1 MSVNCLVITGGQI
14 DLLFAKKQI
23 ETGNWDF
30 VISADSGLN
39 FCRVAENIP
48 DEIWGDFD
56 SVDPD
61 VLRYFQERCPE
72 RIHVF
77 PVEKDETDTELALM
91 RAIKA
96 GADRITI
103 LGGTGTRLDHVLGNL
118 HLLKMAMDAGVECVI
133 VDPNNRIR
141 MIQERMVLRKEEQ
154 FGTYVS
160 LIPFTPEVKGLTLR
174 GFAYEVEDFTLESGK
189 ARGVSNEI
197 CEDTAVI
204 EMRQG
209 ILLVIESKD

>member
-1 MSVNCLVITGGQI
+1 MNCLIITGGQI
-14 DLLFAKKQI
+14 DLPFAKKQI
-23 ETGNWDF
+23 AAENWNS

-39 FCRVAENIP
+39 FCRIADVLP

-56 SVDPD
+56 SADPD
-61 VLRYFQERCPE
+61 VLRYFREKCPE
-72 RIHVF
+72 TIHVF
-77 PVEKDETDTELALM
+77 PAEKDETDTELALM
-91 RAIKA
+91 RAIEA

-118 HLLKMAMDAGVECVI
+118 HLLKMAMDAGVECFI
-133 VDPNNRIR
+133 LDPHNRIR
-141 MIQERMVLRKEEQ
+141 MIQGRTVLRKKEQ

-160 LIPFTPEVKGLTLR
+160 LIPFTPEVEGLTLR
-174 GFAYEVEDFTLESGK
+174 GFAYEVEEFTLESGK

-197 CEDTAVI
+197 REEEAVI
-204 EMRQG
+204 EMRKG

>member
-1 MSVNCLVITGGQI
+1 VNCLIITGGQI
-14 DLLFAKKQI
+14 DLPFAKKQI

-39 FCRVAENIP
+39 FCRKSGVLP

-56 SVDPD
+56 SADPD
-61 VLRYFQERCPE
+61 VLRYFQEKCPE
-72 RIHVF
+72 KIHVF
-77 PVEKDETDTELALM
+77 PTEKDETDTELALM
-91 RAIKA
+91 RAIEA

-103 LGGTGTRLDHVLGNL
+103 LGGTGTRLDHVLGNV
-118 HLLKMAMDAGVECVI
+118 HLLKMAMDAGAECAI
-133 VDPNNRIR
+133 IDPHNRIR
-141 MIQERMVLRKEEQ
+141 MIQGRMVLRREEQ

-160 LIPFTPEVKGLTLR
+160 LIPFTPQVEGLTLR
-174 GFAYEVEDFTLESGK
+174 GFAYDVEDFTLECGK

-197 CEDTAVI
+197 REDTAVI